1 MLKHFLADWR
11 SIPQLKALLLI
22 LLVVPT
28 VFFSTTQSMINIWLV
43 NETFTHGFL
52 ILPIALWLIWEQRH
66 RIASIAVHKDLRA
79 TLVVLPILGLWV
91 LATLIDVAVVRQLAM
106 VALIP
111 ASVWLILG
119 APIALALLFPLLYL
133 FFAVPLGQSLIPP
146 MMELTAD
153 MTVYLVQ
160 HSGVPIYRDGLSF
173 ELPSGS
179 WAVVEECSG
188 VRYLIA
194 SAALGT
200 IYAYISYRSF
210 SKRALFIL
218 ASLIVPIVANGF
230 RAYGIVMIGHLSGMK
245 YAVGADHLL
254 YGWVFFGIVIF
265 ALFWIGGFWADHI
278 KKDETEKL
286 DSSSIQTPPSALF
299 GMGVIAVMLATN
311 LAVTTL
317 KSQQAALPTNASLIL
332 PLRAGNWQATD
343 LAPSGWAPMI
353 NNPDLAGQRTYIRG
367 DEQVTLHV
375 GYFHTQ
381 RDGAEAISSLN
392 RLTSPYDGAWKLTAS
407 RAHKTSVGSIIES
420 EVSLGQDKVFVWSGY
435 LVGDT
440 FVANSY
446 MAKLYQ
452 ALALLHG
459 QQQAAYITI
468 STDFDAPLEQLRG
481 RLDSWWSVI
490 HKSDQG
496 AILALKNEG

>member
-1 MLKHFLADWR
+1 MLNNFFADWR
-11 SIPQLKALLLI
+11 RTPQFTALLLI
-22 LLVVPT
+22 LLAVPA
-28 VFFSTTQSMINIWLV
+28 VFFSTTQSMVDIWLI

-52 ILPIALWLIWEQRH
+52 ILPISLWLIWEQRQ
-66 RIASIAVHKDLRA
+66 RIAGITMHRDLRA
-79 TLVVLPILGLWV
+79 LIIVLPILGLWV
-91 LATLIDVAVVRQLAM
+91 LATLIDVAVVRQLTM

-111 ASVWLILG
+111 ANVWLILG

-210 SKRALFIL
+210 SKRAIFVL
-218 ASLIVPIVANGF
+218 ASLIVPIIANGL

-265 ALFWIGGFWADHI
+265 ILFWIGGFWADSAR
-278 KKDETEKL
+278 KDDTIAP
-286 DSSSIQTPPSALF
+286 DSSPTPTSPNALF
-299 GMGVIAVMLATN
+299 GIGVIAAL
-311 LAVTTL
+311 LVTSISVAAL
-317 KSQQAALPTNASLIL
+317 KSQQIAMPADASLIL
-332 PLRAGNWQATD
+332 PAQAGDWQPAEIATG
-343 LAPSGWAPMI
+343 AWAPI
-353 NNPDLAGQRTYIRG
+353 FNNADLQEAQAYALGG
-367 DEQVTLHV
+367 EQVTLHV

-392 RLTSPYDGAWKLTAS
+392 RLTSPYDSAWKLTAS
-407 RAHKTSVGSIIES
+407 RVHKTSTGSVVES
-420 EVSLGQDKVFVWSGY
+420 EVSLGQVKVLVWSGY
-435 LVGDT
+435 MIGGK

-446 MAKLYQ
+446 IAKLYQ
-452 ALALLHG
+452 ALGLLRG
-459 QQQAAYITI
+459 QHQASYITL
-468 STDFDAPLEQLRG
+468 STHFDAPLPQLQA
-481 RLDSWWSVI
+481 RLDSSWKALATPLGTSVLT
-490 HKSDQG
+490 
-496 AILALKNEG
+496 LAGED